1 MSAKPLVLAAALCAA
16 AAGRAS
22 AEPVLDGVSWQAA
35 RVERGRV
42 AAWQDV
48 KVVSNPP
55 PKLVNR
61 LRVRVLL
68 KNRGPKP
75 VEGILLRFGMTARL
89 TPTAGTGASSEGAWA
104 IPFAIGE
111 KRVPFVGPNKTVEVS
126 LDPGD
131 DLVIY
136 LRRVARAGWWPD
148 RLKMQVMLDLHPGA
162 TSIQTSEDVVEL
174 GR

>member
-1 MSAKPLVLAAALCAA
+1 MRLKVLVLAAAVAA
-16 AAGRAS
+16 AGAGRAS
-22 AEPVLDGVSWQAA
+22 AELSLDGVQWQAA

-48 KVVSNPP
+48 KVVANAP
-55 PKLVNR
+55 PKILNR
-61 LRVRVLL
+61 LRVHLLL
-68 KNRGPKP
+68 KNRGAKP
-75 VEGILLRFGMTARL
+75 VEGVLLRFAMTARL
-89 TPTAGTGASSEGAWA
+89 SPMEGAPTEGSWA

-111 KRVPFVGPNKTVEVS
+111 KRVPYVGANKTVEVT

-136 LRRVARAGWWPD
+136 LRRMVRAGWWPD
-148 RLKMQVMLDLHPGA
+148 RLKMQVMLDLHPGSA
-162 TSIQTSEDVVEL
+162 SIQTGEDVLEI

>member
-1 MSAKPLVLAAALCAA
+1 MGVKLLLLAAALA
-16 AAGRAS
+16 AAGAVRAS
-22 AEPVLDGVSWQAA
+22 AELALDGVHWQAA

-48 KVVSNPP
+48 KVVANPP
-55 PKLVNR
+55 PKLVNK
-61 LRVRVLL
+61 LRVHLLL
-68 KNRGPKP
+68 KNRGAKA
-75 VEGILLRFGMTARL
+75 VEGVLVRFTMTARL
-89 TPTAGTGASSEGAWA
+89 APGEGAPVEGTWA

-111 KRVPFVGPNKTVEVS
+111 KRVPFVGPNKTVEVT

-136 LRRVARAGWWPD
+136 LRRAVRAGWWPD
-148 RLKMQVMLDLHPGA
+148 RLKMQVMLDLHPGS
-162 TSIQTSEDVVEL
+162 TSIQTGEDAVEL